1 MLIEPAS
8 DYPSNWSAIQA
19 IETKTGY
26 TLEAL
31 QSWHKQRIE
40 QTTPASVVVGC
51 AQKLTHK
58 YKKFS

>member
-1 MLIEPAS
+1 MLIKAAS
-8 DYPSNWSAIQA
+8 DYPSNWLAIQA
-19 IETKTGY
+19 IKTKTGC
-26 TLEAL
+26 TPEAL
-31 QSWHKQRIE
+31 RSWHKQHIE